1 MPSPR
6 LLVPALVAALLLPSL
21 ASASAAA
28 PAPVPL
34 AGTSVPVVVT
44 GPDGPALRA
53 VREAAELEDGA
64 VLTAAADEQ
73 VTTAAAVDPA
83 LGTTTLT
90 WRAPDAPG
98 PVEVAVVQDGT
109 DPTAWPA
116 DEPLAVEASTTLAWR
131 FPSAGTYALVV
142 DAVVDGVDSPVTAT
156 WTVEVEPVVAPPAP
170 APSGTPGDPVDAPGD
185 AAAPGAPAGP
195 AAPDDEA
202 APPVPDG
209 APSTDEP
216 SPDGEGPAV
225 APQGAAPAGPV
236 HVVDAGD
243 LRLQPRLDG
252 DGLAV
257 ALLDAGTGEDLDLA
271 TTVLALPDAEPWPGD
286 AEDPATWESVAPG
299 RGAVHR
305 TSAAGVGVSPLSV
318 TLDAHALDPAA
329 VSGADRWSEAS
340 GGLFTR
346 LESADGPGTVALL
359 AHGTDLAGTSTDPGG
374 APWLETSPPGGFFT
388 EPELPVAVAFTAP
401 GRHCVTVATMLQTA
415 DDGTVHNRDVTL
427 TFAVGEGDASATVPC
442 PQPDAVPAQAPAPV
456 AADAPGTTV
465 LDEGLALLAAT
476 LDGDGSLRLD
486 VVTSDRGRTRS
497 YDAERVVLA
506 VPAQDAAWP
515 WDGKDPSN
523 PSHAVWQQ
531 VAAPGTRL
539 WRTPGT
545 THDLGVDE
553 RANDL
558 VLAFEGGFLD
568 ASALDPAGDLGVTWS
583 MTAATTPDDGYL
595 ATYTAVNGTPEYP
608 EDAAQWD
615 TRPGGARET
624 FWDAAASPDAGFWPF
639 WSERTLWANEGVTG
653 FAFTAPGVHCVKV
666 QADAALAG
674 GAASTATTL
683 TFAVGVDPAGV
694 TPCAPLDDD
703 EGDGDGP
710 GDGEDLDPSVAWLT
724 KGHVDVGPRVGADG
738 GLELVTGD
746 EGTVGLHPL
755 ADAVWVARGT
765 WATFTVTEPDEY
777 QDRTFIGPPGTVY
790 HGFTQ
795 GNSYQNQTLWPGLS
809 TQLLP
814 GDPAPFDRDT
824 TWALEKASGP
834 GDVVVWDT
842 NRLYL
847 DSRDATTG
855 QFPVPFTHKHVS
867 WAFTAPG
874 VYCLALGTSMRDP
887 QDAVTDREARGLLTV
902 VAGDV
907 DLALVQPCER
917 TQAVPEPAP
926 ASVDP
931 EVGPTDVT
939 PTSPVRVLELVT
951 TSAGVD
957 AVARTR
963 AALGAATEVV
973 GAEQAV
979 HRLTGGSGAW
989 ALPAWDWTTF
999 GRAGSSADVRVTL
1012 GTVDG
1017 PGDVWFDGGAR
1028 LSDDALLGTRP
1039 GDARAATL
1047 WSGHVLGSAAFVD
1060 AAGVY
1065 CVPLTWSGTAPD
1077 GGRFTLTRT
1086 LTLAAGVAGDV
1097 VPCADGGEGTDPGD
1111 GDPDPGEEPV
1121 WDVPQHATTRSGAT
1135 VVTAGHVDLAVR
1147 VVDGRLASAVKDDTG
1162 PTTVLRD
1169 PAATVLQVRPG
1180 AAATVPGAAAYGF
1193 LGEAGDAVWML
1204 PETQQEGLLWP
1215 GWSSELVPAGALD
1228 GDVRWTLADLA
1239 GPGELALFQTSAFG
1253 QPTVLMA
1260 SRDGLTAA
1268 DTVVIGPHVH
1278 AHGTW
1283 AFSAEGVYCAAFTR
1297 TATRADGRALDER
1310 FVVTFAVGRT
1320 DVLGVDPGACFADDG
1335 APDDVDTTP
1344 HPVDALT
1351 PEDGGGVQVLDG
1363 DAGVL
1368 AGQLVTVQ
1376 VGADRA
1382 GTWVSVWFDDA
1393 RWLGWGRVG
1402 ASGAVQVRVPTSATP
1417 GAHALVVEDR
1427 DGALVGW
1434 DSLGVRVPDGTT
1446 PGDGDDGGG
1455 GEEPPAPG
1463 IWDVPHGT
1471 VNTAGATVLSDGHVD
1486 VASVLTDGRLDTRVK
1501 DSTRSTLPVWRD
1513 PARTV
1518 LQLRPSSR
1526 ATVPAAGFGFLGAA
1540 GSAVYQ
1546 VTQNQQPGLLWPGWS
1561 TEAVPA
1567 DATRTGVAWA
1577 LTDASGPGD
1586 FVLYRSSATALGA
1599 SEVLMSTRDGV
1610 SAADRFTIPKA
1621 AHAHGT
1627 WAFTAPGTYCL
1638 AFERVARLAS
1648 GAVSSDA
1655 FVLAVAVGTA
1665 DVMRL
1670 DPARCGEQVDGG
1682 PGSTPVDD
1690 SAAGA
1695 GTATTDGTAAAR
1707 TVAPAQCVAGGVVL
1721 SSGHVDWATRL
1732 VGGRLQQLVGDDS
1745 SGAKTYREPGGVVL
1759 WVKPSARVSLPG
1771 GYERVAPAGSTVW
1784 QVPQTQAPGLVWL
1797 GWSSQALTPAQ
1808 VTTPV
1813 RWTLDAVAGPGDVV
1827 VYQSGA
1833 FGGVQEVVLDGA
1845 GSAYDVPLGV
1855 HAHASWAF
1863 TRPGVYRLT
1872 MTQSATLADG
1882 TRSSDTEVLT
1892 VAVGDVD
1899 PTTALRRGSGCGTV
1913 SNATLTGDDDALLQA
1928 DQAAAAAASAARLAL
1943 PGAVTAGAT
1952 TSAGALADAA
1962 RDPRV
1967 PVLLATLGGLLLLGG
1982 AGAGALA
1989 RRRRS
1994 A

>member
-6 LLVPALVAALLLPSL
+6 LLVPALVAALLLPSP
-21 ASASAAA
+21 APASAATG
-28 PAPVPL
+28 APVPL
-34 AGTSVPVVVT
+34 AGTSFPVLVA

-53 VREAAELEDGA
+53 VREATALEDGT
-64 VLTAAADEQ
+64 VLTATADEQ
-73 VTTAAAVDPA
+73 VTTGAAVDPA
-83 LGTTTLT
+83 LGTAALT
-90 WRAPDAPG
+90 WHAPDAPG
-98 PVEVAVVQDGT
+98 PVEVAVMQDGT
-109 DPTAWPA
+109 DPAAWPA
-116 DEPLAVEASTTLAWR
+116 DEPLAVEASATLSWR
-131 FPSAGTYALVV
+131 FPAAGTYALVV
-142 DAVVDGVDSPVTAT
+142 DAVVEGTDAPVTAT
-156 WTVEVEPVVAPPAP
+156 WTVEVAPGAPAP
-170 APSGTPGDPVDAPGD
+170 APSDAPAD
-185 AAAPGAPAGP
+185 PGAPADPSPPVAPGDEDAP
-195 AAPDDEA
+195 AAAGGPTSDDEPAPGAQEPDA
-202 APPVPDG
+202 APQ
-209 APSTDEP
+209 E
-216 SPDGEGPAV
+216 
-225 APQGAAPAGPV
+225 AAAAGPV

-243 LRLQPRLDG
+243 LRLQPRLG
-252 DGLAV
+252 ADGLTV

-271 TTVLALPDAEPWPGD
+271 ATVLALPDAEAWPGGT
-286 AEDPATWESVAPG
+286 EDPATWESVAPG

-305 TSAAGVGVSPLSV
+305 TSAAGVGTSPLSL

-340 GGLFTR
+340 GGVFTR
-346 LESADGPGTVALL
+346 LGSADGPGTVALL
-359 AHGTDLAGTSTDPGG
+359 GHGTDLAGTSTDPG
-374 APWLETSPPGGFFT
+374 AARWLETSPPGGFFT
-388 EPELPVAVAFTAP
+388 EPELPVAVAITAP

-427 TFAVGEGDASATVPC
+427 TFAVGGTDPAATAPC
-442 PQPDAVPAQAPAPV
+442 AQPDAVPAQAPAPV
-456 AADAPGTTV
+456 PADAPGTTV
-465 LDEGLALLAAT
+465 LDEGLALLATTVDA
-476 LDGDGSLRLD
+476 DGGLRLD

-506 VPAQDAAWP
+506 VPAHDAAWP
-515 WDGKDPSN
+515 WDGKDPSS

-568 ASALDPAGDLGVTWS
+568 ASALDPDGDLGVTWS

-703 EGDGDGP
+703 EGDGGGP

-724 KGHVDVGPRVGADG
+724 KGHVDVGPRVGDDG

-777 QDRTFIGPPGTVY
+777 QDRTFLGPPGTVY

-795 GNSYQNQTLWPGLS
+795 GNSYQNQTLWPGLN

-824 TWALEKASGP
+824 TWTLEKASGP

-887 QDAVTDREARGLLTV
+887 RDDATDRDARGLLTV

-907 DLALVQPCER
+907 DLTQVQPCER
-917 TQAVPEPAP
+917 TQDVPGPVAAP
-926 ASVDP
+926 RDA
-931 EVGPTDVT
+931 GTGATDVA
-939 PTSPVRVLELVT
+939 PTSPVRVLDLVAT
-951 TSAGVD
+951 GAGVD

-963 AALGAATEVV
+963 AALGAGTEVV
-973 GAEQAV
+973 GVEHAV

-1012 GTVDG
+1012 GAVDG
-1017 PGDVWFDGGAR
+1017 PGQVWFDGGAR
-1028 LSDDALLGTRP
+1028 LSDDALLGTRA

-1077 GGRFTLTRT
+1077 GSRFTLSRT
-1086 LTLAAGVAGDV
+1086 LTLAAGVTGDV
-1097 VPCADGGEGTDPGD
+1097 VPCADGGEGSDPGD
-1111 GDPDPGEEPV
+1111 GDPDPGGEPV
-1121 WDVPQHATTRSGAT
+1121 WDVPQHAATRSGAT
-1135 VVTAGHVDLAVR
+1135 VVTSGHVDLAVR
-1147 VVDGRLASAVKDDTG
+1147 VVDGRLASAVKDDSG

-1169 PAATVLQVRPG
+1169 PAGTVLQVRPE
-1180 AAATVPGAAAYGF
+1180 AATTVPAAGAYGF
-1193 LGEAGDAVWML
+1193 LGEPGDAVWML

-1215 GWSSELVPAGALD
+1215 GWSSELVPSGALD

-1253 QPTVLMA
+1253 LPTVLMA

-1268 DTVVIGPHVH
+1268 DTVVIGPRVH

-1297 TATRADGRALDER
+1297 TATRADGQALDER
-1310 FVVTFAVGRT
+1310 FVVAFAVGRT
-1320 DVLGVDPGACFADDG
+1320 DVLGVDPGACFGDEG

-1344 HPVDALT
+1344 HPVGALT

-1363 DAGVL
+1363 DAGVV

-1376 VGADRA
+1376 VGVDRA
-1382 GTWVSVWFDDA
+1382 GTWVSVWFDDT
-1393 RWLGWGRVG
+1393 RWLGWVRVG

-1434 DSLGVRVPDGTT
+1434 DSLGVRASDGT
-1446 PGDGDDGGG
+1446 PPDDGGSDG
-1455 GEEPPAPG
+1455 GDGGEPPAPG

-1471 VNTAGATVLSDGHVD
+1471 VNAAGATVLSDGHVD

-1540 GSAVYQ
+1540 GATVYQ

-1561 TEAVPA
+1561 TEAIPA

-1586 FVLYRSSATALGA
+1586 FVLYRSSATTLGS

-1610 SAADRFTIPKA
+1610 TAADRFTIPKA

-1627 WAFTAPGTYCL
+1627 WAFTAAGTYCL

-1695 GTATTDGTAAAR
+1695 GTTTTDGTTAAR

-1721 SSGHVDWATRL
+1721 SSGHVDWAARL

-1745 SGAKTYREPGGVVL
+1745 SGAKTYREPGSVVL
-1759 WVKPSARVSLPG
+1759 WVKPSARVGLPA

-1797 GWSSQALTPAQ
+1797 GWSSEALSPAQ
-1808 VTTPV
+1808 VTGPV

-1833 FGGVQEVVLDGA
+1833 FGGVQDVVLDGA

-1872 MTQSATLADG
+1872 MTQAATLADG

-1913 SNATLTGDDDALLQA
+1913 SNAALTADDDAALLQA
-1928 DQAAAAAASAARLAL
+1928 DQAAAAAVRAARLAL
-1943 PGAVTAGAT
+1943 PGALAAGST
-1952 TSAGALADAA
+1952 TTAGALADAV

-1967 PVLLATLGGLLLLGG
+1967 PALLAALGALLLLGG
-1982 AGAGALA
+1982 AGAGVLA

-1994 A
+1994 V